1 MGLLRFLLIFTNN
14 MSLLTGLPGQVLEVG
29 WLQEVER
36 RKRRLTTSGSS
47 EGVVQYREDILCEE
61 ILDN

>member
-1 MGLLRFLLIFTNN
+1 M
-14 MSLLTGLPGQVLEVG
+14 TGLPGQVLEVG